1 LTELEEGKY
10 NPRQVIYT
18 FQYLEIQFHGRR
30 AAQIENEFIRL
41 TVTVEGGHIAEML
54 EKKSGVN
61 PLWIPPWTSIEP
73 SVYSAAQHPEYG
85 ASPEAKLLAG
95 IMGHNT
101 CLDLFGPPSVDEER
115 AGITV
120 HGEASV
126 LHYQLQGDESRM
138 TATCTLPVSQ
148 LAFERRFKL
157 DGPKIRIAETVE
169 NLSALDRPI
178 AWTEHVTLGPP
189 FLESGVTQF
198 RAPAAPKDF
207 ELYTDVPASGGYSTH
222 LLDPHGDKGW
232 FFAYSPKSE
241 VVFGYVWRR
250 SDFPWL
256 GVWEENCSRKQAP
269 WNGRTQARGMEFGV
283 SPFPETR
290 REMIERQ
297 TLFDTACYRWLPAR
311 GRLHADYY
319 AAVAQAA
326 AIPETIEE
334 FEYALSSTCRTK
346 I

>member
-1 LTELEEGKY
+1 LTGNDQDQY

-18 FQYLEIQFHGRR
+18 FQYEEIRFQGRR
-30 AAQIENEFIRL
+30 AIRIENDCVRL
-41 TVTVEGGHIAEML
+41 TVTVEGGHIAEIL

-85 ASPEAKLLAG
+85 VGAEAKLLAG
-95 IMGHNT
+95 ILGHNT
-101 CLDLFGPPSVDEER
+101 CLDLFGPPSADEER

-126 LHYQLQGDESRM
+126 LPYELQADGSGLI
-138 TATCTLPVSQ
+138 ATCTLPVSQ
-148 LAFERRFKL
+148 LAFERRFEL
-157 DGPKIRIAETVE
+157 DGPKIRIVETVE

-189 FLESGVTQF
+189 FLEPGVTQF
-198 RAPAAPKDF
+198 RAPGEPKDF
-207 ELYTDVPASGGYSTH
+207 ETYTDVPASGGYSTH
-222 LLDPHGDKGW
+222 LLDAHREEAW
-232 FFAYSPKSE
+232 FFAYSPTSK
-241 VVFGYVWRR
+241 VLLGYVWRR

-256 GVWEENCSRKQAP
+256 GVWEENCRRKQAP
-269 WNGRTQARGMEFGV
+269 WNDRTQARGMEFGV

-311 GRLHADYY
+311 ARLAVNYY
-319 AAVAQAA
+319 TAIGQAA

-334 FEYALSSTCRTK
+334 FENALSSTCRTK